1 MAATFIDECQRKNIF
16 PTGLGASPC
25 TKPIWDSSESSSQ
38 AEPFITNRP
47 CSPSTP
53 NVHCHRVHSISYFRQ
68 QMQRCI
74 SFPIPGNRCRT
85 SGLYNCAVSPA
96 LGRTSSTHS
105 FISFPDVH
113 PVSRLTVMSPVC
125 TTPSSYQQISRS
137 IRFLNWWQSLHPIMA
152 SGEGT
157 IVLL

>member
-1 MAATFIDECQRKNIF
+1 MLNEKNLLQLLNCKPSTLLNAYNLQKKAQKLAPALNFDASCQRKNIF

-53 NVHCHRVHSISYFRQ
+53 NVHCHRVHSISYLRQ

-74 SFPIPGNRCRT
+74 SFPIPGNR
-85 SGLYNCAVSPA
+85 
-96 LGRTSSTHS
+96 
-105 FISFPDVH
+105 
-113 PVSRLTVMSPVC
+113 
-125 TTPSSYQQISRS
+125 
-137 IRFLNWWQSLHPIMA
+137 
-152 SGEGT
+152 
-157 IVLL
+157 

>member
-1 MAATFIDECQRKNIF
+1 MLPIFLGFADRRDASYLGGMSTEKHISDWLGSIASFSVLQIGAMLPIWGVCQRKNIF

-25 TKPIWDSSESSSQ
+25 TKPIWDSFESSSQ

-96 LGRTSSTHS
+96 LDRKSSTHS
-105 FISFPDVH
+105 FIFFF
-113 PVSRLTVMSPVC
+113 RMS
-125 TTPSSYQQISRS
+125 IL
-137 IRFLNWWQSLHPIMA
+137 FL
-152 SGEGT
+152 G
-157 IVLL
+157 

>member
-1 MAATFIDECQRKNIF
+1 MGCRKGCCKRKNIF
-16 PTGLGASPC
+16 PTGLVSSPC

-74 SFPIPGNRCRT
+74 SFSIPFNRCRT
-85 SGLYNCAVSPA
+85 SSLYYCAVYSP
-96 LGRTSSTHS
+96 LDRTSSTHS
-105 FISFPDVH
+105 LISFLYYH
-113 PVSRLTVMSPVC
+113 AL
-125 TTPSSYQQISRS
+125 Y
-137 IRFLNWWQSLHPIMA
+137 SLR
-152 SGEGT
+152 T
-157 IVLL
+157 ITFGLFSFCYV

>member
-1 MAATFIDECQRKNIF
+1 IF

-53 NVHCHRVHSISYFRQ
+53 NVHCHRVHSISYLRQ

-96 LGRTSSTHS
+96 LGRTSSFSPT
-105 FISFPDVH
+105 
-113 PVSRLTVMSPVC
+113 RLTLNDSCAFPVDKN
-125 TTPSSYQQISRS
+125 PFKRGLQLQ
-137 IRFLNWWQSLHPIMA
+137 N
-152 SGEGT
+152 
-157 IVLL
+157 

>member
-1 MAATFIDECQRKNIF
+1 MVVRTGQLRRRDSGKGEREQQQCQRKNIF

-53 NVHCHRVHSISYFRQ
+53 NVHCHRVHSISYLRQ

-96 LGRTSSTHS
+96 LGRTSSFLTH
-105 FISFPDVH
+105 
-113 PVSRLTVMSPVC
+113 RLTLNDSCAFPVD
-125 TTPSSYQQISRS
+125 
-137 IRFLNWWQSLHPIMA
+137 N
-152 SGEGT
+152 
-157 IVLL
+157 